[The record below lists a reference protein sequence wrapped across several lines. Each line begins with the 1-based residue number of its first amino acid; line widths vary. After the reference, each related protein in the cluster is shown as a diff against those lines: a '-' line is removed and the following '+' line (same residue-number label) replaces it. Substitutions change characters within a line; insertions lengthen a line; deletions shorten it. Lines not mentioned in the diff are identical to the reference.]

1 MNNTTIIAR
10 SAIDAGL
17 YTQQQIEEMIQK
29 YGCLTIMTYQERKRA
44 GYFVK
49 KGEKAKL
56 KAPLWIYK
64 EGSKSEEVAEGE
76 EESSSTEAGYYHRW
90 SHLFTMD
97 QVEKRQ

>member
-10 SAIDAGL
+10 AAIDAGI
-17 YTQQQIEEMIQK
+17 YTQEQIEQMIQK
-29 YGCLTIMTYQERKRA
+29 FGCLTIMTYSEWKRC

-56 KAPLWIYK
+56 KAALWIYK
-64 EGSKSEEVAEGE
+64 EGSKNEEAIENE
-76 EESSSTEAGYYHRW
+76 EEMSSENGGYHHKW

-97 QVEKRQ
+97 QVEKKQ

>member
-10 SAIDAGL
+10 AAIDVGL
-17 YTQQQIEEMIQK
+17 YNQQQIEEMIQK
-29 YGCLTIMTYQERKRA
+29 FGCLTIMTYQERKRA

-64 EGSKSEEVAEGE
+64 EGSKSEE
-76 EESSSTEAGYYHRW
+76 ESSNTEAGYYHRW